1 MVPPKNNALA
11 GSERRASLR
20 PRAAKPDDQAP
31 PEPLPQARILTN
43 IPKADDTRNA
53 ASSESVNIR
62 AETAIASSNRPSR
75 PSLLTSSTEVSTRES
90 SQSSALSSGP
100 PVVTDMINLSLP
112 PQTGSRK
119 PSLLSTS
126 QTHATCSH
134 THPDDEAAHTN
145 SRPETDSKGK
155 GRESTKEP
163 VNESAK
169 GTKRNYDEY
178 NEGVKDE

>member
-1 MVPPKNNALA
+1 MVPPKNDALA

-31 PEPLPQARILTN
+31 PESLPQARIITN
-43 IPKADDTRNA
+43 LPKADDTRNA

-62 AETAIASSNRPSR
+62 AETAIASLNRPPR
-75 PSLLTSSTEVSTRES
+75 PSLLKSSTEVSTRES

-100 PVVTDMINLSLP
+100 PVVIDMINLSLT
-112 PQTGSRK
+112 PQTRSRK
-119 PSLLSTS
+119 PSLLLSAS

-134 THPDDEAAHTN
+134 THPDDDAAN
-145 SRPETDSKGK
+145 PRPETDSQGK
-155 GRESTKEP
+155 RRQSTKEP

-178 NEGVKDE
+178 NESVEDE